1 MKRREFLAAASCGA
15 VASALPNLVLADP
28 TGSEFD
34 GKSPN
39 LSSRARLRISSQAGL
54 IPGNSIAEKAEFC
67 RKCGIEALE
76 LNNALFQNPEQTRKE
91 LDDAGILPSILCG
104 AGPCSLIC
112 SDDASRHAA
121 GIDAIKR
128 AIEGTHILGCLGFIL
143 VPAFNGSTKLSH
155 QDIRKALVDT
165 LPPLAQLA
173 GEAGTAIIF
182 EPLNRGENS
191 FLRLVS
197 DGAAIARD
205 IAEQCTGAGKEGIK
219 TMGDFYH
226 MSIEETDM
234 MGAFIS
240 GGKYLQHVHLAGGP
254 TDPRRTIP
262 GQNQTRFVEGF
273 RGLKYIGYDKFCSFE
288 CSVRGDR
295 ESEIAKSCDFLRR
308 EWELAV
314 I

>member
-1 MKRREFLAAASCGA
+1 MKRREFITAASLAAA
-15 VASALPNLVLADP
+15 ASVLPNLVLAD
-28 TGSEFD
+28 TTDTTFD
-34 GKSPN
+34 GKSAN
-39 LSSRARLRISSQAGL
+39 QSARARLRISSQAGL
-54 IPGNSIAEKAEFC
+54 IPGNSIAEKADFC

-76 LNNALFQNPEQTRKE
+76 LNNSHLQKPEQTRKE
-91 LDDAGILPSILCG
+91 LADAGILPSILCG
-104 AGPCSLIC
+104 AGPVSLIC
-112 SDDASRHAA
+112 SEDTSKHAE
-121 GIDAIKR
+121 GIDALKR
-128 AIEGTHILGCLGFIL
+128 AIEGTRIMGCLGFIL
-143 VPAFNGSTKLSH
+143 VPAFHGRTKLSH
-155 QDIRKALVDT
+155 QDIRKALVDI
-165 LPPLAQLA
+165 LPPLAQMA
-173 GEAGTAIIF
+173 GEAGTSIIF

-191 FLRLVS
+191 FLRLVA

-262 GQNQTRFVEGF
+262 GQNQTRF
-273 RGLKYIGYDKFCSFE
+273 FE
-288 CSVRGDR
+288 CSVKGDKTV
-295 ESEIAKSCDFLRR
+295 EIPKACDFLRR
-308 EWELAV
+308 EWELAE